1 MDKIIYHGFKN
12 AEIAAKIKDVCLTAA
27 DLHSQVDSLATPFS
41 LRTLSI
47 IINDG
52 DELLSLIRNFATE
65 MLQAEIKLTNEI
77 QAIKRLMVG
86 ETEPLLQHIGV
97 SEMEKDVKVL
107 SDQNNIIQQNVKKLS
122 EPQNKI
128 NWQNVEKLSEQQ
140 NKIKLLCDDVKK
152 NVRNAFNTIREAV
165 SQIDNAA
172 QAAFTK
178 IISAAPTVTP
188 SQPVAKLS
196 IVAVSRIDNAAQT
209 ASTKIISAAPTVTP
223 SQPVA
228 KLSIFTPIR
237 LVMQKMVSNIKEA
250 TIQVVNK
257 VKTAFDTAFSA
268 KKSPNHE
275 NAITEISASIPND
288 DEEQNQFLLPLDEE
302 QKQLFSTLNQEEKQS
317 LLAAIEANKKTQNF
331 NTKLDAKYAGEQ
343 TGGCWARALS
353 ILAHGGCIVGFCF
366 LLNLLLPGVGAIVG
380 VILGTIAGNSLR
392 HFIEKYIAYKIT
404 LRYGKA
410 RTEDVARNAYLR
422 QLEISSS
429 TLTDERKKIVA
440 DLYAKQAGN
449 EFIVLLEATHR
460 GEMIGEIANLLTSES
475 LAIILTSILDIVTG
489 GLASLSIM
497 ILALIETI
505 IAAISSGIGH
515 YLKKRVA
522 HRVTKSYA
530 PEVWKVSEES
540 AKTIL
545 QASN

>member
-257 VKTAFDTAFSA
+257 VKTTFGKMSDNFDENMTTITEATVETLLDTTEKERKELVPLIEAKQIVEQFQITQKAAVSAEKWGNVAGRAAQSICIGGCCLLGGILFGPPGAAVGLGIGLVLGSGLCHFVKTWVTHKITISYAKPGIRDTAYNTTMCKCQTKIYPPRSP
-268 KKSPNHE
+268 KS
-275 NAITEISASIPND
+275 
-288 DEEQNQFLLPLDEE
+288 
-302 QKQLFSTLNQEEKQS
+302 
-317 LLAAIEANKKTQNF
+317 
-331 NTKLDAKYAGEQ
+331 
-343 TGGCWARALS
+343 
-353 ILAHGGCIVGFCF
+353 
-366 LLNLLLPGVGAIVG
+366 
-380 VILGTIAGNSLR
+380 
-392 HFIEKYIAYKIT
+392 
-404 LRYGKA
+404 
-410 RTEDVARNAYLR
+410 
-422 QLEISSS
+422 
-429 TLTDERKKIVA
+429 
-440 DLYAKQAGN
+440 
-449 EFIVLLEATHR
+449 
-460 GEMIGEIANLLTSES
+460 
-475 LAIILTSILDIVTG
+475 
-489 GLASLSIM
+489 
-497 ILALIETI
+497 
-505 IAAISSGIGH
+505 
-515 YLKKRVA
+515 
-522 HRVTKSYA
+522 
-530 PEVWKVSEES
+530 
-540 AKTIL
+540 
-545 QASN
+545 